1 MSDELIEDLKP
12 LLERMSE
19 WEATMEVLKDKDMME
34 QIRSSEE
41 DWQKGKTVA
50 WRDVKRNDLYGR
62 NLGTKDQLTTD
73 HLTMD

>member
-1 MSDELIEDLKP
+1 MKNTMTHIKEEIKELIDQLSDELIEDLKP

-41 DWQKGKTVA
+41 DWQKGKTAA
-50 WRDVKRNDLYGR
+50 WRDVKRNDL
-62 NLGTKDQLTTD
+62 
-73 HLTMD
+73 